1 MGYTLSVEGLEW
13 SFARGQAPFLRLPRL
28 EVAAGSVVALV
39 GPSGAGK
46 STLLFL
52 LAGLERVTRGSLRWA
67 DRDLATMGERERDL
81 WRRRSLGLVFQDFQL
96 VGELTALENVLL
108 PVTFARW
115 SVPRATRERAK
126 ELLDRLGVQRAEARS
141 RSLSRGEMQRV
152 AVARALLGRPEVI
165 LADEPTA
172 SLDSANEAA
181 VSDLLLEA
189 AREQGA
195 TLIIATHHHAVRA
208 RADRII
214 ELSHGS
220 PVPLNE
226 EAAG

>member
-13 SFARGQAPFLRLPRL
+13 SFARGETTFLRLPHL

-67 DRDLATMGERERDL
+67 ERDLAAMGEHERDL
-81 WRRRSLGLVFQDFQL
+81 WRRRSLGLVFQDFQI

-115 SVPRATRERAK
+115 SVPRATRDRAK
-126 ELLDRLGVQRAEARS
+126 ELLDRLGVQRAQARS

-152 AVARALLGRPEVI
+152 AVARALLGRPQVI

-195 TLIIATHHHAVRA
+195 TLIIATHHRAVRS

-220 PVPLNE
+220 PVPTIE
-226 EAAG
+226 EAEG